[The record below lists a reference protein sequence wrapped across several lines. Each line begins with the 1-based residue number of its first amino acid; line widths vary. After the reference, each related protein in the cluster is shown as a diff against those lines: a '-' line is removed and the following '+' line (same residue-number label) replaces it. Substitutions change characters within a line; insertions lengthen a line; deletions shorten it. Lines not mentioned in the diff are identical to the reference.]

1 MPALLSGARGAS
13 PWGCG
18 AQALNFMRRF
28 VETCDAVRAT
38 TKKSIK
44 VTLVS
49 ELFKSLPLEDGATAA
64 IFLTG
69 RPFSHR
75 DERVLGVGGSQL
87 AKIVTEIAGADAS
100 DLGKSY
106 RAHGDLGDMAEHLL
120 LKRPSTAD
128 VSLQQV
134 AKTFSQLSEVRTASQ
149 KMALIKNL
157 FEHMS
162 AGEVK
167 YAIKIMTGDL
177 RIGLKESLVEEAIA
191 KAFDRPLDDVRRA
204 NMLTGDIGET
214 LHSAASGDLAS
225 VRMRLFHPIGF
236 MLATPVETASEILPD
251 GHGSVLVEEKYD
263 GIRAQV
269 HKSATGVKVFS
280 RTLDQIVEFPE
291 LDVFFAKLPG
301 ELILDGEILA
311 WHGSRPLPFTEL
323 QKRLGRKQLDLWLQH
338 EIPVRFAAFDLLYQ
352 NGTLLLEETLEQ
364 RRGRLEKLLPPG
376 DSSPIYTAAAIRCD
390 SVSAIQQAFQDSLA
404 AGHEGIVVK
413 RPESLYTPGRRG
425 RSWFKLKEPFATL
438 DVVVTAVEYGHGKRH
453 GLLSDY
459 TFSVRDGHQLLT
471 IGKAYS
477 GLTDA
482 EIKAGTEYFLQHTVE
497 DLGARRIVEPAVVM
511 EVAFNNIQKSQR
523 HESGYALR
531 FPRILRLRPDK
542 PVAEIDTLER
552 VAQLYAR
559 QITLPRTNQ

>member
-1 MPALLSGARGAS
+1 
-13 PWGCG
+13 
-18 AQALNFMRRF
+18 MRRF
-28 VETCDAVRAT
+28 VEACEAVNST

-44 VTLVS
+44 VARIS
-49 ELFKSLPLEDGATAA
+49 ELFQKLPLEDAATAA
-64 IFLTG
+64 VFLTG
-69 RPFSHR
+69 RPFAHR

-87 AKIVTEIAGADAS
+87 AKVVAEMAGADDS

-120 LKRPSTAD
+120 LKRPGNRD
-128 VSLQQV
+128 VPLKQV
-134 AKTFSQLSEVRTASQ
+134 AQTFDQLPNLRTSAQ
-149 KMALIKNL
+149 KMALIKAL
-157 FEHMS
+157 FEPMS
-162 AGEVK
+162 AGEIK
-167 YAIKIMTGDL
+167 YTIKIVTGDL

-191 KAFDRPLDDVRRA
+191 KAFDRPLEAVRRA

-214 LHSAASGDLAS
+214 LRCAAANELAS
-225 VRMRLFHPIGF
+225 VRMRLFQPIGF
-236 MLATPVETASEILPD
+236 MLATPVETADEILPD
-251 GHGSVLVEEKYD
+251 GTGTVIVEEKYD

-269 HKSATGVKVFS
+269 HKSAAGVKVFS
-280 RTLDQIVEFPE
+280 RTLDEIIEFPE
-291 LDVFFAKLPG
+291 LNPSFANLPG

-338 EIPVRFAAFDLLYQ
+338 EIPVRYAAFDLLYQ
-352 NGTLLLEETLEQ
+352 DGDLLLDEPLEK
-364 RRGRLEKLLPPG
+364 RRGRLEEILPLG
-376 DSSPIYTAAAIRCD
+376 GNAPIYTAAALRCESIVEIRK
-390 SVSAIQQAFQDSLA
+390 AFKDALI

-413 RPESLYTPGRRG
+413 RPETLYTPGRRG

-459 TFSVRDGHQLLT
+459 TFSVRDGNQLST

-482 EIKAGTEYFLQHTVE
+482 EIKSGTEYFLQHTTE
-497 DLGARRIVEPAVVM
+497 DLGGRRNVEPTVVI
-511 EVAFNNIQKSQR
+511 EVAFNNIHKSQR

-542 PVAEIDTLER
+542 PVSEIDSLAR
-552 VAQLYAR
+552 VAELYAR
-559 QITLPRTNQ
+559 QITLPRASH